1 MIEVESLQLVLPGG
15 LQTLKAVGY
24 GRSDIDNYVL
34 RFFNDSLEDKTNL
47 FKPTTTQKD
56 FDSAVAVNTVAETIT
71 ITNHGFTNGDPVV
84 YNGDEDAQPQRV
96 IGGLVNDNQYYVGY
110 IDANTI
116 QLYEDDSLALLVDIQ
131 DTGGGGIHTLTKAAQ
146 DFFATQVLDAHNS
159 YQRLTLSG
167 IATEATFQSGR
178 LIQQTVPSGTAIGYA
193 VTYDNTFQRTISW
206 FGTIWW
212 HQKTIQYFW

>member
-1 MIEVESLQLVLPGG
+1 MLQLVLQVVYRP
-15 LQTLKAVGY
+15 LAVGY

-56 FDSAVAVNTVAETIT
+56 FNAATAVNTVAETLT

-116 QLYEDDSLALLVDIQ
+116 QLYEDDSLALLVDLQ
-131 DTGGGGIHTLTKAAQ
+131 DTGGGGIHTLTKASQ
-146 DFFATQVLDAHNS
+146 DFFATQVTDTQL
-159 YQRLTLSG
+159 LSDVDPRG
-167 IATEATFQSGR
+167 C
-178 LIQQTVPSGTAIGYA
+178 
-193 VTYDNTFQRTISW
+193 W
-206 FGTIWW
+206 FYCQLPIW
-212 HQKTIQYFW
+212 